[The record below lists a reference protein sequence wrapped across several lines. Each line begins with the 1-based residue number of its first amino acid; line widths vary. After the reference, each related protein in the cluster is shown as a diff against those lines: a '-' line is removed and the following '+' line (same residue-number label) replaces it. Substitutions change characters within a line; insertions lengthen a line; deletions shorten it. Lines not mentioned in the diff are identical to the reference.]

1 MGLGFYDYV
10 ILVGLLSA
18 CGFFSYLVK
27 EIGNAIQSILHDND

>member
-1 MGLGFYDYV
+1 MLLGFNDYV

-27 EIGNAIQSILHDND
+27 EIGDAIASYLHE